1 MAKGENKQLMAIW
14 NEKLS
19 VKEKADKAIK
29 NLIKAEEELK
39 ALIEWGNK
47 EEKKTLTEENLNK
60 AKEGNSYK
68 VYRNEI
74 YKKAL
79 VGFGISKSE
88 AEVTINKDLDIFD
101 EDE

>member
-1 MAKGENKQLMAIW
+1 MAKGENKNLMALW

-19 VKEKADKAIK
+19 VKEKADKAVK

-39 ALIEWGNK
+39 ALIEWGKQASKKSLTK
-47 EEKKTLTEENLNK
+47 ENISKI
-60 AKEGNSYK
+60 KEDESYK
-68 VYRNEI
+68 TYRSEI

-79 VGFGISKSE
+79 VGFGISKAE
-88 AEVTINKDLDIFD
+88 AEVTANKALDIFN